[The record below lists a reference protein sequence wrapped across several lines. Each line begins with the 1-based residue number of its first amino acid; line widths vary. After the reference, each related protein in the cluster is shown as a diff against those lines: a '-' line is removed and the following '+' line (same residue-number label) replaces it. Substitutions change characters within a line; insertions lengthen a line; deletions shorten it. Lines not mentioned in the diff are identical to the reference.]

1 MWGYG
6 FLVDVDLSAS
16 WLLYGFGLS
25 YDWLYNYLTKAEQQ
39 RLLNKLIL
47 QGEKMYAYAQENR
60 GNCWSTDFWQ
70 NHNWINYCG
79 LLTTAYAV
87 RWEYPE
93 AEKWIRECVENF
105 EFVLTHLPEDGS
117 DYEGTGYWRYA
128 MPFILSAAE
137 LIREQEGID
146 LFQCEFLQN
155 TFWFKLYQT
164 APNLEENINFGDV
177 HDTRSSHS
185 IAAYYKFASEY
196 NNAYAQWLAEQV
208 RTKYLFRE
216 AYQSKLL
223 PGILPEAFLELI
235 WYNPEIPARHLS
247 DLPLTRFFPDLGLAV
262 IRSGWDRNA
271 IHFSFKCSAPG
282 GHTQWRESW
291 KLDKENH
298 WRTRSLTHYHV
309 DFNHF
314 ILKAF
319 DSSLAID
326 EGFNRTNRARNHSLI
341 TVDGLGCRGES
352 IWEEGSLQDPA
363 LFDLNSKGIFNVWR
377 DVPEEAIANIELFR
391 SENGYTYAVGESS
404 KMYPA
409 KLGLMRNARH
419 VLYSENGY
427 FIIFDELKSTKAH
440 HYTWH
445 LQSEQPAQRVRNGVY
460 EIINGKGALNIY
472 SCAST
477 SLENSAER
485 TILHEI
491 MTPQR
496 PNDIRKVVLN
506 TLKLQNVQPVRD
518 MVFINVLVPRSIF
531 MGEVVCVR
539 TICDS
544 SVQGVEIVGT
554 DFKELFLYSPD
565 GQISYGQM
573 MEKATWV
580 SLITRGEKLVKK
592 AVYKNGSLE
601 TKCFDEAM
609 AATVD

>member
-1 MWGYG
+1 MDSNTAGC
-6 FLVDVDLSAS
+6 
-16 WLLYGFGLS
+16 
-25 YDWLYNYLTKAEQQ
+25 
-39 RLLNKLIL
+39 
-47 QGEKMYAYAQENR
+47 R
-60 GNCWSTDFWQ
+60 G
-70 NHNWINYCG
+70 
-79 LLTTAYAV
+79 TTHKYIV
-87 RWEYPE
+87 GV
-93 AEKWIRECVENF
+93 KWIRECVENF

-326 EGFNRTNRARNHSLI
+326 EGFNRTNRARNH
-341 TVDGLGCRGES
+341 
-352 IWEEGSLQDPA
+352 
-363 LFDLNSKGIFNVWR
+363 
-377 DVPEEAIANIELFR
+377 
-391 SENGYTYAVGESS
+391 
-404 KMYPA
+404 
-409 KLGLMRNARH
+409 
-419 VLYSENGY
+419 
-427 FIIFDELKSTKAH
+427 
-440 HYTWH
+440 
-445 LQSEQPAQRVRNGVY
+445 
-460 EIINGKGALNIY
+460 
-472 SCAST
+472 
-477 SLENSAER
+477 
-485 TILHEI
+485 
-491 MTPQR
+491 
-496 PNDIRKVVLN
+496 
-506 TLKLQNVQPVRD
+506 
-518 MVFINVLVPRSIF
+518 
-531 MGEVVCVR
+531 
-539 TICDS
+539 
-544 SVQGVEIVGT
+544 
-554 DFKELFLYSPD
+554 
-565 GQISYGQM
+565 GQISYGPM

-580 SLITRGEKLVKK
+580 SLITRDEKLVKK